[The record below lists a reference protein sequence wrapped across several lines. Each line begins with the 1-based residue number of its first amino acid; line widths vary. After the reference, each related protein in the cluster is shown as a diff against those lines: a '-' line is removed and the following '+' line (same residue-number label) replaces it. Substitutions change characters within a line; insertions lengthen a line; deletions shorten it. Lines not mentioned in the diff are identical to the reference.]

1 LTNWVWSGLTGDWSV
16 DACGTVVVKGIGNTA
31 QVSIGP
37 DGGVRIT
44 LNRNGVLTVRPLHE
58 TELVYTGEGMG

>member
-1 LTNWVWSGLTGDWSV
+1 M